1 MLDMKKFED
10 DVKMFSNVIFN
21 DFENN
26 MLTDGYVMGEEVGFD
41 FAVRKDMNAVF
52 VTIFDNISDF
62 EWCTVGVPLKGLCC
76 PEQIGETII
85 EQFKD
90 KIAKLQKMVNN

>member
-26 MLTDGYVMGEEVGFD
+26 MLTDGCVMGEEVGFD
-41 FAVRKDMNAVF
+41 FVVRKDMNAVF
-52 VTIFDNISDF
+52 VTIFDNISDMV
-62 EWCTVGVPLKGLCC
+62 WCTAGVPLKGLCR

-85 EQFKD
+85 EQFKT
-90 KIAKLQKMVNN
+90 KLFNA